1 MPQKHQDAMKLLI
14 IGGTIFLG
22 RHIVEQA
29 LERGHEITLFNR
41 GKHNPEL
48 FPEVEKIQGDR
59 NADLSP
65 LEGRS
70 WDAVIDPSGY
80 FPRSVR
86 SLAAALAG
94 SVGHYTFISSLSV
107 YSDPSKP
114 GIDESGAVG
123 TLEDESV
130 EEVTGETYGPLK
142 ALCERAAEEAMPGRV
157 LNVRAGLIVGPH
169 DPSDRFTYWPHRIA
183 QGGEVLAPGGPGL
196 PVQFIDVRDLA
207 AWILHMIETNGTGVY
222 NATGVGGSVTMGDVI
237 DASLAA
243 SGSDARITWADEA
256 WLLEEKVGPWMEV
269 PLWVP
274 ADEESAGFNFFDV
287 SRATAKG
294 LTFRS
299 TPDTVAATLAWDQT
313 LPADRELRAGLKRER
328 EVELLDAWGK
338 KNDIGDR
345 R

>member
-1 MPQKHQDAMKLLI
+1 MKLLI

-48 FPEVEKIQGDR
+48 FPGVEKIHGDR
-59 NADLSP
+59 NADLSA
-65 LEGRS
+65 LAGRS

-86 SLAAALAG
+86 TLAETLAG

-107 YSDPSKP
+107 YSDASRP
-114 GIDESGAVG
+114 GVDESGAVG
-123 TLEDESV
+123 AIADESI

-169 DPSDRFTYWPHRIA
+169 DPSDRFTYWPHRVA
-183 QGGEVLAPGGPGL
+183 QGGEVLAPGGPNL

-207 AWILHMIETNGTGVY
+207 AWILHMIETNGTGVH
-222 NATGVGGSVTMGDVI
+222 NATGVGGSVTMGKVI
-237 DASLAA
+237 DACLDA
-243 SGSDARITWADEA
+243 SGSDARITWADES
-256 WLLEEKVGPWMEV
+256 WLLEQKVGPWMEV

-274 ADEESAGFNFFDV
+274 ADDESAGFNFFDV
-287 SRATAKG
+287 SRAAANG
-294 LTFRS
+294 LTYRS
-299 TPDTVAATLAWDQT
+299 TADTVAATLAWDAT
-313 LPADRELRAGLKRER
+313 LPADRELRAGLKPERER
-328 EVELLDAWGK
+328 ELLEAWK
-338 KNDIGDR
+338 KR
-345 R
+345 